1 MPLKSTER
9 CFSKLKEVVIED
21 DAEPEIPP
29 IPEKPPGL
37 ERSSTVIPNKVI
49 HNSYLNQ
56 RKMAYTRSGYEERHN
71 KYAELFKN
79 AF

>member
-1 MPLKSTER
+1 MS
-9 CFSKLKEVVIED
+9 VIEH

-29 IPEKPPGL
+29 IPEKPTGL
-37 ERSSTVIPNKVI
+37 KRHVTVDPNRVI

-56 RKMAYTRSGYEERHN
+56 RKMAYTREGYEERHN

>member
-1 MPLKSTER
+1 M
-9 CFSKLKEVVIED
+9 
-21 DAEPEIPP
+21 PP

-37 ERSSTVIPNKVI
+37 ERQIPFDPNRVI

-56 RKMAYTRSGYEERHN
+56 RKMAYTREGYEERHN